1 MCGANK
7 RSTHEATAQVGSS
20 PLVRGKLRDGLYE
33 VDRAFPAGG
42 AGVVRNTENGRIE
55 AGLSKRK
62 KWKTGGEHHG

>member
-1 MCGANK
+1 MCGANPF
-7 RSTHEATAQVGSS
+7 RLRTHEVPFGSS